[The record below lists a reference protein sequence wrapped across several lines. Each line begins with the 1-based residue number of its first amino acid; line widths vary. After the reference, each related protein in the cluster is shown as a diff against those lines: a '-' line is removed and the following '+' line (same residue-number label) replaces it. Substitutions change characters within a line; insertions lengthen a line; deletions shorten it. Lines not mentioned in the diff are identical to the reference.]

1 MFILFDIGGTKTRV
15 AVSENGVAF
24 GEPKI
29 FDTTENFEVGI
40 KRLKDAVFELVGD
53 REIKACAGG
62 IAGPLN
68 KDKSSLIGGP
78 NLKSWIG
85 RPLKERLQDVFG
97 ARVYIENDST
107 MVALGESVHGAGKGY
122 GIVAYITIST
132 GVGGSRIVDGKI
144 DESSIGFEPGHQ
156 IIDADKTLCPDCD
169 GNNLE
174 SYISGGAIEKRYRKK
189 PYDITDEKFWN
200 EIAKFLAYGLNN
212 VTVHWSPDVIVLGGS
227 MMKVPG
233 IKVNEV
239 DAHLKEILKIFPIA
253 PVIKKAE
260 LADVGGLYGALA
272 YLDSINS

>member
-1 MFILFDIGGTKTRV
+1 MFALFDIGGTKTRV
-15 AVSENGVAF
+15 SISEDGITL

-29 FDTTENFEVGI
+29 FDTPENFEVGI
-40 KRLKDAVFELVGD
+40 KRLKEAIMGLIGD
-53 REIKACAGG
+53 RKIEVCAGG
-62 IAGPLN
+62 IAGPLDEE
-68 KDKSSLIGGP
+68 KDGLIGGP
-78 NLKSWIG
+78 NLSGWVGK
-85 RPLKERLQDVFG
+85 PLKKRLQEVLNTRVF
-97 ARVYIENDST
+97 IENDSS
-107 MVALGESVHGAGKGY
+107 MVALGEAVHGAGKGY
-122 GIVAYITIST
+122 DIVAYITIST

-169 GNNLE
+169 GNDLE

-233 IKVNEV
+233 IKVSEV
-239 DAHLKEILKIFPIA
+239 DAHLKDILKIFPLL

-260 LADVGGLYGALA
+260 LGAVGGLYGSLA
-272 YLDSINS
+272 YLKSK